1 MKRRLSNLALSAL
14 TVAAVSGLTV
24 LRTGLAAD
32 AAWRQDYTP
41 LTVNT
46 YPVSESFTGI
56 SVTDYYADIQLRVS
70 RDGTVSVVTR
80 DAEDVAHTVRVEGGT
95 LTISRPEPTVGQ
107 RLFHHEDDDPE
118 VTVYLPAGNYG
129 ALTVSTTS
137 GDSATLC
144 PPEQAVANII
154 PSGRSRMLITFI
166 FIGPVLNFT
175 PRRYRHRSVLRDVS
189 LPNPG
194 NRPPNSPVSPP
205 EFSVSHP
212 EFSVSH
218 PDPISQVSS

>member
-56 SVTDYYADIQLRVS
+56 SVTDYYADVQLRVS

-80 DAEDVAHTVRVEGGT
+80 DAEDMAHTVRVEGGT

-129 ALTVSTTS
+129 ALTVNTTS
-137 GDSATLC
+137 GDVEAAAQLGFASASLTTVSGDVDLNGS
-144 PPEQAVANII
+144 VAGKVTVAKI
-154 PSGRSRMLITFI
+154 GRASCRER
-166 FIGPVLNFT
+166 V
-175 PRRYRHRSVLRDVS
+175 
-189 LPNPG
+189 
-194 NRPPNSPVSPP
+194 
-205 EFSVSHP
+205 
-212 EFSVSH
+212 
-218 PDPISQVSS
+218 

>member
-32 AAWRQDYTP
+32 AAWRQDYIP

-56 SVTDYYADIQLRVS
+56 SVTDYYADVQLRVS

-95 LTISRPEPTVGQ
+95 LTISRPPRGH
-107 RLFHHEDDDPE
+107 RLSARRQLRGPDREHHKRRRRD
-118 VTVYLPAGNYG
+118 LRPAG
-129 ALTVSTTS
+129 
-137 GDSATLC
+137 LC
-144 PPEQAVANII
+144 
-154 PSGRSRMLITFI
+154 
-166 FIGPVLNFT
+166 IGQPD
-175 PRRYRHRSVLRDVS
+175 HRQR
-189 LPNPG
+189 
-194 NRPPNSPVSPP
+194 
-205 EFSVSHP
+205 
-212 EFSVSH
+212 
-218 PDPISQVSS
+218 